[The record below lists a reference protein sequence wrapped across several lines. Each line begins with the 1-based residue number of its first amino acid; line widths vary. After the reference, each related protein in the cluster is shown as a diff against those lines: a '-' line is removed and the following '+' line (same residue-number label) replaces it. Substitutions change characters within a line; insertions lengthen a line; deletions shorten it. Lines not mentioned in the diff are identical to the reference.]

1 MRKFHL
7 IKNAKQNKKTI
18 GTDAAKV
25 FGVIIKDV
33 IIATL
38 KKLIFRLDNTQYNQ
52 SQIYGVYLSSFE
64 NLWNLGRFS

>member
-1 MRKFHL
+1 M
-7 IKNAKQNKKTI
+7 QNKTKKTI

-38 KKLIFRLDNTQYNQ
+38 KKLVFRLGNTQYNQ